1 MEKKCVV
8 GFVGLPGSGKST
20 ALEAVKDL
28 GTIVIMGDVVREECK
43 KRGLEIN
50 SKNMGEVSKMLRKEF
65 GSTIIAQKCVENI
78 RSKKDKIIFVD
89 GLRSMDEV
97 KIFRKYWDFPIIAII
112 CDKEVRYKR
121 MTLRGRAD
129 DTDNLKKLIERD
141 ERELSFGVGDVIANA
156 DYKINNDSD
165 IESLMK
171 NTRDIVLKILDKKNS

>member
-1 MEKKCVV
+1 MKYIDVV
-8 GFVGLPGSGKST
+8 ILTKDSMPTIKST
-20 ALEAVKDL
+20 IESLLSSD
-28 GTIVIMGDVVREECK
+28 IP
-43 KRGLEIN
+43 IN
-50 SKNMGEVSKMLRKEF
+50 
-65 GSTIIAQKCVENI
+65 
-78 RSKKDKIIFVD
+78 KIIFVD